1 MQWVDLAAQLGL
13 EMPFFMPCAP
23 RDLPAPLLCLSQGF
37 STHCSAAELK
47 NKKRHILITD
57 IILKNEMASQHEKC
71 LRGLI
76 YNTAQTLSNVLPAP
90 EAAKT
95 ASMGLP
101 AHSWAPFF
109 PSLNVKTKIQM
120 ASSSSLPMTA
130 TFRNKGNQNAALICY
145 KSLTKQNA

>member
-1 MQWVDLAAQLGL
+1 
-13 EMPFFMPCAP
+13 
-23 RDLPAPLLCLSQGF
+23 
-37 STHCSAAELK
+37 
-47 NKKRHILITD
+47 
-57 IILKNEMASQHEKC
+57 MASQHEKC

-90 EAAKT
+90 EAAKA

-109 PSLNVKTKIQM
+109 PSLNIKTKIQM

-145 KSLTKQNA
+145 KSLTKQNV